1 MKRFSLLVTLTALLA
16 IVCNTVVAESNTA
29 SAYKYESFKGDKSA
43 TRIYTLNNGLKVYM
57 SVNKEQPRLQT
68 MIAVKVGSKNDPAE
82 TTGLAHY
89 FEHLMF
95 KGTDKFGTQN
105 YEAEKPLLDEIERLF
120 EVYRVT
126 TDEAERK
133 ALYAKI
139 DSVSQEAS
147 KYAIPNE
154 YDKLMQAIGASG
166 TNAWTSFDETNYVED
181 IPSNQIEN
189 WAKIQAERFANAT
202 IRGFHTELET
212 VYEEYNMGLTRDD
225 GKMFD
230 KIMESIFPNHPYGT
244 QTTIGKQEHLKNP
257 SITNI
262 KNYYKT
268 YYVPNNMAI
277 CMAGDFNPDEAI
289 KIVDK
294 YFGGLKPN
302 PNLPKVEEYQPTPL
316 TEIKVSEVY
325 GLESECVAIAWPIGG
340 ARSEGALIGEILA
353 SVLSNGSCGLLD
365 TNLLQ
370 SQKVLSAYGGVEL
383 LADAGLAMVVGEPK
397 QGQTLEEVR
406 DLLLGEIEKLR
417 NGEFDEALL
426 KSIIANYR
434 KSEMSQLENNFARA
448 YKMEAAF
455 INGLKWEDVATEL
468 DRAAKLTKKDLV
480 DWAKKNLTA
489 NGYSVIYKRQGEDK
503 SQKKIDKPTI
513 TPISAN
519 RDAQSDYL
527 ISIQQSQVAPIAP
540 VFVDYERDM
549 SRANLSNGTE
559 VLYKQNETN
568 ELFSLIY
575 LYDFGAVNFKSLPLA
590 TTYMEMLGTAKKSAE
605 QIQRELYDL
614 ACTFSISTGL
624 DKTYIVITGLSENME
639 KAMKIAEDYIAN
651 VKGNNAVLNEVKSDV
666 AQERINAKSSQQEC
680 FGALQQYCIYGPE
693 YVNKVKMSNKELNEV
708 TSEKLLSQIKDLRNI
723 EHRVLYYGPKQLSD
737 LTKSLQDIH
746 CKQKKLKKVEPVT
759 LTPINV
765 KEQNVLFA
773 QYDAKQIYY
782 MQYSCREQDKF
793 DVKNSPIAT
802 LYNDY
807 FSGGMNSIV
816 FQEMREARGLAY
828 SAYTYLARG
837 KMPHHP
843 YYFYAF
849 IATQNDKVQQAVEA
863 FDDIIENMP
872 RSNKAFDLAKS
883 GVLANLE
890 SKRTT
895 KANVLWSFLDYEK
908 FGLKEDINKTVY
920 EGVKNLTLDNVATF
934 QQSFIKGR
942 PYTYCILGDKNDL
955 DMNYIGSLG
964 KIKFLSQEE
973 IFGY

>member
-1 MKRFSLLVTLTALLA
+1 MKRFGLFIVAVVALLLTS
-16 IVCNTVVAESNTA
+16 CGNHYETV
-29 SAYKYESFKGDKSA
+29 KGDKTA
-43 TRIYTLNNGLKVYM
+43 TRIYTLDNGLKVYM

-68 MIAVKVGSKNDPAE
+68 MIAVRVGSKNDPAE

-120 EVYRVT
+120 EVYRAT

-133 ALYAKI
+133 AIYAKI

-154 YDKLMQAIGASG
+154 YDKLMQAIGADG

-189 WAKIQAERFANAT
+189 WAKVQSERFANAV

-212 VYEEYNMGLTRDD
+212 VYEEYNMGLTKDAW
-225 GKMFD
+225 KVSD
-230 KIMESIFPNHPYGT
+230 KIFELAFPNHPYGT

-289 KIVDK
+289 AIIER
-294 YFGGLKPN
+294 YFGSLKPN
-302 PNLPKVEEYQPTPL
+302 NELPKVAEYTPTRF
-316 TEIKVSEVY
+316 TEVQSADVY
-325 GLESECVAIAWPIGG
+325 GLESESIAIAWPLEG
-340 ARSEGALIGEILA
+340 ARSEGALVGTILA
-353 SVLSNGSCGLLD
+353 DVLSNGGNCGLID

-370 SQKVLSAYGGVEL
+370 EQKVLNAAGGVMFL
-383 LADAGLAMVVGEPK
+383 SDAGMVILEGEPK
-397 QGQTLEEVR
+397 QGQSLEEVR
-406 DLLLGEIEKLR
+406 DLLLAEVAKLR
-417 NGEFDEALL
+417 KGEFDEALL

-434 KSEMSQLENNFARA
+434 RGEMAELESNFALA

-455 INGLKWEDVATEL
+455 INGLEWADVATEL
-468 DRAAKLTKKDLV
+468 DRAATITKEDIVK
-480 DWAKKNLTA
+480 WANENLPES
-489 NGYSVIYKRQGEDK
+489 GYCIVYKRQGEDK
-503 SQKKIDKPTI
+503 SQKKIEKPTI

-527 ISIQQSQVAPIAP
+527 AAMQSVEVEPIAP
-540 VFVDYERDM
+540 VFVDYERDLGRTNM
-549 SRANLSNGTE
+549 DNGVE
-559 VLYKQNETN
+559 VLYKRNTTN
-568 ELFSLIY
+568 ELFSLTR
-575 LYDFGAVNFKSLPLA
+575 LYDFGTSTIKSMALSA
-590 TTYMEMLGTAKKSAE
+590 DYMELLGTADKSAE

-614 ACTFSISTGL
+614 ACSFSISVSGE
-624 DKTYIVITGLSENME
+624 KTYVTISGLSENMD
-639 KAMKIAEDYIAN
+639 KALKIVDDYIAN
-651 VKGNNAVLNEVKSDV
+651 VEGDEEVLREVKRD
-666 AQERINAKSSQQEC
+666 AQQERINAKTSQQAN
-680 FGALQQYCIYGPE
+680 FQRLQSYCLYGPQ
-693 YVNKVKMSNKELNEV
+693 YIRQRTMSNKELNNV
-708 TSEKLLSQIKDLRNI
+708 GSEELLSNIKQLPTIN
-723 EHRVLYYGPKQLSD
+723 HRVLYYGPLTITD
-737 LTKSLQDIH
+737 LVSSLYMTQKSGVE
-746 CKQKKLKKVEPVT
+746 LKELKSEPQPSKGVEVP
-759 LTPINV
+759 
-765 KEQNVLFA
+765 NVLFA
-773 QYDAKQIYY
+773 QYDAKQVYY
-782 MQYSCREQDKF
+782 MQYSCRNEDKY
-793 DVKNSPIAT
+793 DLAKSPVAN
-802 LYNDY
+802 LYNSY
-807 FSGGMNSIV
+807 FSGGMNAIV

-828 SAYTYLARG
+828 SAYSYLASG

-863 FDDIIENMP
+863 FDEIIEEMP
-872 RSNKAFDLAKS
+872 RSEAAFELAKS
-883 GVLANLE
+883 GMLANIE

-895 KANVLWSFLDYEK
+895 KQDILWSYIEAEK
-908 FGLKEDINKTVY
+908 FGLTEDINKTIY
-920 EGVKNLTLDNVATF
+920 NGTKALTLDDVVKF
-934 QQSFIKGR
+934 QQEFIKGR

-955 DMNYIGSLG
+955 DMRYIRSLG
-964 KIKFLSQEE
+964 KVKFLSQEE

>member
-1 MKRFSLLVTLTALLA
+1 MKKFSWL
-16 IVCNTVVAESNTA
+16 IVLVVAALAVSCG
-29 SAYKYESFKGDKSA
+29 YRYESVKGDKLQ
-43 TRIYTLNNGLKVYM
+43 TRIYTLDNGLKVYM

-68 MIAVKVGSKNDPAE
+68 MIAVRVGSKNDPAE

-120 EVYRVT
+120 EVYRTT
-126 TDEAERK
+126 TDEVERK
-133 ALYAKI
+133 AIYAQI

-154 YDKLMQAIGASG
+154 YDKLMQAIGADG

-212 VYEEYNMGLTRDD
+212 VYEEYNMGLTRDS

-277 CMAGDFNPDEAI
+277 CMAGDFDPDEAI
-289 KIVDK
+289 KIIDK
-294 YFGGLKPN
+294 YFGGLTPN
-302 PNLPKVEEYQPTPL
+302 KNLPKVEEYQPAPL

-340 ARSEGALIGEILA
+340 ARSEGALIGEILT

-426 KSIIANYR
+426 NSIVANYR
-434 KSEMSQLENNFARA
+434 KGEMSQLENNFARA

-455 INGLKWEDVATEL
+455 INGLNWADVATEL
-468 DRAAKLTKKDLV
+468 DRAAKLTKEDLV
-480 DWAKKNLTA
+480 AWAKANLTTDA
-489 NGYSVIYKRQGEDK
+489 YSVIYKRQGEDK
-503 SQKKIDKPTI
+503 SQKKIEKPTI

-527 ISIQQSQVAPIAP
+527 VSIQQSEVAPIAP

-549 SRANLSNGTE
+549 SRTNLENGTE
-559 VLYKQNETN
+559 VLYKHNETN

-575 LYDFGAVNFKSLPLA
+575 LYNFGATNFKSLPLA
-590 TTYMEMLGTAKKSAE
+590 TSYMELLGTADKSAE

-614 ACTFSISTGL
+614 ACTFNISTAL

-639 KAMKIAEDYIAN
+639 KAMKIAEEYIAN
-651 VKGNNAVLNEVKSDV
+651 VEGDEAVLREVKSD
-666 AQERINAKSSQQEC
+666 AKQERSNAKSSQQSC
-680 FGALQQYCIYGPE
+680 FGALQQYCIYGAD
-693 YVNKVKMSNKELNEV
+693 YARKVKMSDKELNNI
-708 TSEKLLSQIKDLRNI
+708 TSEELLSQIKALQKI
-723 EHRVLYYGPKQLSD
+723 EHRVMYYGPKQLGD
-737 LTKSLQDIH
+737 LTKSLQEIR
-746 CKQKKLKKVEPVT
+746 CTNEKLEKVEPIT
-759 LTPINV
+759 LTPNNV
-765 KEQNVLFA
+765 KEQSVLFA

-793 DVKNSPIAT
+793 DVKNSPIAN
-802 LYNDY
+802 LYNNY

-828 SAYTYLARG
+828 SAYAGLWKGTTP
-837 KMPHHP
+837 KDP

-863 FDDIIENMP
+863 FDEIIEEMP
-872 RSNKAFDLAKS
+872 RSDKAFDLAKS

-895 KANVLWSFLDYEK
+895 KANVLWSYLEYEK

-920 EGVKNLTLDNVATF
+920 EGVKNLTLDDVVAF

-942 PYTYCILGDKNDL
+942 PYTYCILGDKKDL
-955 DMNYIGSLG
+955 DMKYIGSLG
-964 KIKFLSQEE
+964 KIKYLSQEE

>member
-1 MKRFSLLVTLTALLA
+1 MKRFHFILA
-16 IVCNTVVAESNTA
+16 VVVAVLAVSCG
-29 SAYKYESFKGDKSA
+29 YRYESVEGDATA
-43 TRIYTLNNGLKVYM
+43 TRIYTLSNGLKVYM

-68 MIAVKVGSKNDPAE
+68 MIAVRVGSKNDPAE

-120 EVYRVT
+120 EVYRAT

-133 ALYAKI
+133 AIYAQI

-189 WAKIQAERFANAT
+189 WAKVQSERFANAV

-212 VYEEYNMGLTRDD
+212 VYEEYNMGLTRDSE
-225 GKMFD
+225 KVFD
-230 KIMESIFPNHPYGT
+230 NLLAAIFPNHPYGT

-289 KIVDK
+289 VIIDK
-294 YFGGLKPN
+294 YFGELKPN
-302 PNLPKVEEYQPTPL
+302 KNLPKVKEYKPAHL
-316 TEIKVSEVY
+316 TEVKETEVF
-325 GLESECVAIAWPIGG
+325 GLESESISIAWPIEG
-340 ARSEGALIGEILA
+340 ARSEGALVGTLLS
-353 SVLSNGSCGLLD
+353 SVLSNGGNCGLLD

-370 SQKVLSAYGGVEL
+370 EQKVLDAAGGVIH
-383 LADAGLAMVVGEPK
+383 LADAGMIILEGEPK

-406 DLLLGEIEKLR
+406 DLLLAEVEKVR
-417 NGEFDEALL
+417 NGEFDSNLL
-426 KSIIANYR
+426 TSIIANYR
-434 KSEMSQLENNFARA
+434 RGQMAELESNFARA

-455 INGLKWEDVATEL
+455 INGLNWEDVATEL
-468 DRAAKLTKKDLV
+468 DRAAEITKEDIVKWV
-480 DWAKKNLTA
+480 NENLPD
-489 NGYSVIYKRQGEDK
+489 NGYCIVYKRQGEDK

-527 ISIQQSQVAPIAP
+527 VAMQGAEVAPITP
-540 VFVDYERDM
+540 VFVDFERDM
-549 SRANLSNGTE
+549 ARSQLDSGVE
-559 VLYKQNETN
+559 VLYKRNNTN
-568 ELFSLIY
+568 KLFSLIY
-575 LYDFGAVNFKSLPLA
+575 LYDFGTLSVKSMGVA
-590 TTYMEMLGTAKKSAE
+590 TDYMALLGTDEKSAE
-605 QIQRELYDL
+605 EIQRELYDL
-614 ACTFSISTGL
+614 ACSFNIVAGE
-624 DKTYIVITGLSENME
+624 DKTYIIISGLSENME
-639 KAMKIAEDYIAN
+639 KAMKIVEEYIAN
-651 VKGNNAVLNEVKSDV
+651 VEGDDDVLREVKNDI
-666 AQERINAKSSQQEC
+666 AQQRLNAKASQQEN
-680 FGALQQYCIYGPE
+680 FRALQRYCFYGKE
-693 YVNKVKMSNKELNEV
+693 YARKQTLSNKELRNL
-708 TSEKLLSQIKDLRNI
+708 TSEELLANIKQLPNI
-723 EHRVLYYGPKQLSD
+723 KHRVMYYGPESLNNLVGSLYAAHRLGDKLID
-737 LTKSLQDIH
+737 LKT
-746 CKQKKLKKVEPVT
+746 EPVAPAT
-759 LTPINV
+759 TKPG
-765 KEQNVLFA
+765 VLFA

-782 MQYSCREQDKF
+782 MQHSCRESDKWSI
-793 DVKNSPIAT
+793 DNSPVGT
-802 LYNDY
+802 LYNNY
-807 FSGGMNSIV
+807 FSGGMNAIV

-828 SAYTYLARG
+828 SAYTNLAKG
-837 KMPHHP
+837 KVPQHP
-843 YYFYAF
+843 YSFYAF

-863 FDDIIENMP
+863 FDEIIEDMP
-872 RSNKAFDLAKS
+872 RSEQAFELAKM

-890 SKRTT
+890 SQRTT
-895 KANVLWSFLDYEK
+895 KMNVLWSYLEYEK
-908 FGLKEDINKTVY
+908 FGLKEDINKTLY
-920 EGVKNLTLDNVATF
+920 EGIQSLTLDDVVKF
-934 QQSFIKGR
+934 QQEFIKGR

-955 DMNYIGSLG
+955 DMKYLRSLG

>member
-1 MKRFSLLVTLTALLA
+1 MKKFSWL
-16 IVCNTVVAESNTA
+16 IVLVVAALAVSCG
-29 SAYKYESFKGDKSA
+29 YRYESVKGDKLQ
-43 TRIYTLNNGLKVYM
+43 TRIYTLDNGLKVYM

-68 MIAVKVGSKNDPAE
+68 MIAVRVGSKNDPAE

-120 EVYRVT
+120 EVYRTT
-126 TDEAERK
+126 TDEVERK
-133 ALYAKI
+133 AIYAQI

-154 YDKLMQAIGASG
+154 YDKLMQAIGADG

-212 VYEEYNMGLTRDD
+212 VYEEYNMGLTRDS

-277 CMAGDFNPDEAI
+277 CMAGDFDPDEAI
-289 KIVDK
+289 KIIDK
-294 YFGGLKPN
+294 YFGGLTPN
-302 PNLPKVEEYQPTPL
+302 KNLPKVEEYQPAPL

-340 ARSEGALIGEILA
+340 ARSEGALIGEILT

-426 KSIIANYR
+426 NSIVANYR
-434 KSEMSQLENNFARA
+434 KGEMSQLENNFARA

-455 INGLKWEDVATEL
+455 INGLNWADVATEL
-468 DRAAKLTKKDLV
+468 DRAAKLTKEDLV
-480 DWAKKNLTA
+480 AWAKANLTTDA
-489 NGYSVIYKRQGEDK
+489 YSVIYKRQGEDK
-503 SQKKIDKPTI
+503 SQKKIEKPTI

-527 ISIQQSQVAPIAP
+527 VSIQQSEVAPIAP

-549 SRANLSNGTE
+549 SRTNLENGTE
-559 VLYKQNETN
+559 VLYKHNETN

-575 LYDFGAVNFKSLPLA
+575 LYNFGATNFKSLPLA
-590 TTYMEMLGTAKKSAE
+590 TSYMELLGTADKSAE

-614 ACTFSISTGL
+614 ACTFNISTAL

-639 KAMKIAEDYIAN
+639 KAMKIAEEYIAN
-651 VKGNNAVLNEVKSDV
+651 VEGDEDVLREVKSD
-666 AQERINAKSSQQEC
+666 AKQERSNAKSSQQSC
-680 FGALQQYCIYGPE
+680 FGALQQYCIYGAD
-693 YVNKVKMSNKELNEV
+693 YARKVKMSDKELNNI
-708 TSEKLLSQIKDLRNI
+708 TSEELLSQIKALQKI
-723 EHRVLYYGPKQLSD
+723 EHRVMYYGPKQLGD
-737 LTKSLQDIH
+737 LTKSLQEIR
-746 CKQKKLKKVEPVT
+746 CTNEKLEKVEPIT
-759 LTPINV
+759 LTPNNV
-765 KEQNVLFA
+765 KEQSVLFA

-793 DVKNSPIAT
+793 DVKNSPIAN
-802 LYNDY
+802 LYNNY

-828 SAYTYLARG
+828 SAYAGLWKGTTP
-837 KMPHHP
+837 KDP

-863 FDDIIENMP
+863 FDEIIEEMP
-872 RSNKAFDLAKS
+872 RSDKAFDLAKS

-895 KANVLWSFLDYEK
+895 KANVLWSYLEYEK

-920 EGVKNLTLDNVATF
+920 EGVKNLTLDDVVAF

-942 PYTYCILGDKNDL
+942 PYTYCILGDKKDL
-955 DMNYIGSLG
+955 DMKYIGSLG
-964 KIKFLSQEE
+964 KIKYLSQEE

>member
-1 MKRFSLLVTLTALLA
+1 MKKFSWL
-16 IVCNTVVAESNTA
+16 IVLVVAALAVSCG
-29 SAYKYESFKGDKSA
+29 YRYESVKGDKLQ
-43 TRIYTLNNGLKVYM
+43 TRIYTLDNGLKVYM

-68 MIAVKVGSKNDPAE
+68 MIAVRVGSKNDPAE

-120 EVYRVT
+120 EVYRTT
-126 TDEAERK
+126 TDEVERK
-133 ALYAKI
+133 AIYAQI

-154 YDKLMQAIGASG
+154 YDKLMQAIGADG

-212 VYEEYNMGLTRDD
+212 VYEEYNMGLTRDS

-277 CMAGDFNPDEAI
+277 CMAGDFDPDEAI
-289 KIVDK
+289 KIIDK
-294 YFGGLKPN
+294 YFGQLEPN
-302 PNLPKVEEYQPTPL
+302 KNLPEVAEYQPTPL
-316 TEIKVSEVY
+316 TEVKEAEVY
-325 GLESECVAIAWPIGG
+325 GLESEAVAIAWPVAG
-340 ARSEGALIGEILA
+340 ARSEGALIGEILS

-365 TNLLQ
+365 TDLLQ
-370 SQKVLSAYGGVEL
+370 SQKVLSAYGGAEF
-383 LADAGLAMVVGEPK
+383 LADAGLVMVMGEPK

-406 DLLLGEIEKLR
+406 DLLLVEIEKVR
-417 NGEFDEALL
+417 NGEFDEGLL
-426 KSIIANYR
+426 KSIVANYR
-434 KSEMSQLENNFARA
+434 KGEMSQLENNFARA

-455 INGLKWEDVATEL
+455 INGLEWEDVATEL
-468 DRAAKLTKKDLV
+468 DRAAKLTKEDLV
-480 DWAKKNLTA
+480 AWAKANLKTD
-489 NGYSVIYKRQGEDK
+489 GYSVVYKRQGEDK

-513 TPISAN
+513 TPIQAN

-527 ISIQQSQVAPIAP
+527 VAMQQSEVAPIAP
-540 VFVDYERDM
+540 VFVNYERDLG
-549 SRANLSNGTE
+549 RTKLDNGID
-559 VLYKQNETN
+559 VLYKRNDTN
-568 ELFSLIY
+568 DLFSLIY
-575 LYDFGAVNFKSLPLA
+575 LYDFGASTFKSLPLA
-590 TTYMEMLGTAKKSAE
+590 ATYMEMLGTAEKSAE

-614 ACTFSISTGL
+614 ACDFTISTSI
-624 DKTYIVITGLSENME
+624 DKTYIFISGLSENME
-639 KAMKIAEDYIAN
+639 KAIKIVEDYIAN
-651 VKGNNAVLNEVKSDV
+651 VEGDEDVLREVKSD
-666 AQERINAKSSQQEC
+666 AKQERLNAKSSQQEC
-680 FGALQQYCIYGPE
+680 FAALQRYCIYGPE
-693 YVNKVKMSNKELNEV
+693 YARKAKMSNKELNNIS
-708 TSEKLLSQIKDLRNI
+708 SEALLSQIRELPKT
-723 EHRVLYYGPKQLSD
+723 EHRIMYYGPMMLND
-737 LTKSLQDIH
+737 LVGTLYGTH
-746 CKQKKLKKVEPVT
+746 CVGDDLKKVEAVE
-759 LTPINV
+759 LKAKDVKTP
-765 KEQNVLFA
+765 NVLFA
-773 QYDAKQIYY
+773 QYDAKQVYY
-782 MQYSCREQDKF
+782 MQYSCRTKDKF
-793 DVKNSPIAT
+793 DVKNSPVAN
-802 LYNDY
+802 LYNNY

-828 SAYTYLARG
+828 SAYAGLFKGTTP
-837 KMPHHP
+837 KDP

-849 IATQNDKVQQAVEA
+849 IATQNDKVEQAVKA
-863 FDDIIENMP
+863 FDEIIEEMP
-872 RSNKAFDLAKS
+872 RSEKAFELAKS
-883 GVLANLE
+883 GILANLE
-890 SKRTT
+890 SQRTT
-895 KANVLWSFLDYEK
+895 KANILWSYLEYEK
-908 FGLKEDINKTVY
+908 FGLKEDINKTIY
-920 EGVKNLTLDNVATF
+920 DGVKSLTLDDVVAY

-955 DMNYIGSLG
+955 DLNYLRSLG
-964 KIKFLSQEE
+964 KIKFLSQKD

>member
-1 MKRFSLLVTLTALLA
+1 MLA
-16 IVCNTVVAESNTA
+16 VSCG
-29 SAYKYESFKGDKSA
+29 YRYESVKGDNSA
-43 TRIYTLNNGLKVYM
+43 TRIYTLDNGLKVYM

-68 MIAVKVGSKNDPAE
+68 MIAVRVGSKNDPAE

-120 EVYRVT
+120 EVYRTT

-133 ALYAKI
+133 AIYAKI

-154 YDKLMQAIGASG
+154 YDKLMQAIGADG

-189 WAKIQAERFANAT
+189 WAKVQSERFANAV

-212 VYEEYNMGLTRDD
+212 VYEEYNMSLTKDAW
-225 GKMFD
+225 KVSD
-230 KIMESIFPNHPYGT
+230 KLFELAFPNHPYGT

-289 KIVDK
+289 KIIDK
-294 YFGGLKPN
+294 YFGSLEPN
-302 PNLPKVEEYQPTPL
+302 NNLPEVAEYTPTRF
-316 TEIKVSEVY
+316 TEVQEAEVY
-325 GLESECVAIAWPIGG
+325 GLESESIAIAWPLEG
-340 ARSEGALIGEILA
+340 ARSEGALIGNILS
-353 SVLSNGSCGLLD
+353 SVLSNGGNCGLFD

-370 SQKVLSAYGGVEL
+370 EQKVLNAAGGVMF
-383 LADAGLAMVVGEPK
+383 LADAGMAILEGEPK
-397 QGQTLEEVR
+397 QGQSLEEVR
-406 DLLLGEIEKLR
+406 DLLLAEVAKLR
-417 NGEFDEALL
+417 NGEFDEELL

-434 KSEMSQLENNFARA
+434 RGEMAELENNFSRA

-455 INGLKWEDVATEL
+455 INGLDWENVATEL
-468 DRAAKLTKKDLV
+468 DRAATITKEDIVK
-480 DWAKKNLTA
+480 WANENLPE
-489 NGYSVIYKRQGEDK
+489 NGYCIVYKRQGEDK

-527 ISIQQSQVAPIAP
+527 AAMRSVEVEPIAP
-540 VFVDYERDM
+540 VFVDYKRDM
-549 SRANLSNGTE
+549 AHTKLDSGVE
-559 VLYKQNETN
+559 VLYKRNETN
-568 ELFSLIY
+568 ELFSLTY
-575 LYDFGAVNFKSLPLA
+575 LYEFGTQTVKSMALA
-590 TTYMEMLGTAKKSAE
+590 TEYMKLLGTAEKSAE
-605 QIQRELYDL
+605 EIQRELYDL
-614 ACTFSISTGL
+614 ACSFNITATA
-624 DKTYIVITGLSENME
+624 DKTYISLNGLSENMD
-639 KAMKIAEDYIAN
+639 KALKIVNDYISN
-651 VKGNNAVLNEVKSDV
+651 IVGDEEVLCEVKNDIK
-666 AQERINAKSSQQEC
+666 QQRINDKTSQQAN
-680 FGALQQYCIYGPE
+680 FRALQNYCLYGGD
-693 YVNKVKMSNKELNEV
+693 YIRSRTMSNKELSDI
-708 TSEKLLSQIKDLRNI
+708 TSEELISDIKQLAKI
-723 EHRVLYYGPKQLSD
+723 KHRILYYGPLTITDFVSSLYLAQTSGAD
-737 LTKSLQDIH
+737 LVELKS
-746 CKQKKLKKVEPVT
+746 EPA
-759 LTPINV
+759 PSNMV
-765 KEQNVLFA
+765 KESNVLFA

-782 MQYSCREQDKF
+782 MQYSCRENDKWSLG
-793 DVKNSPIAT
+793 NSAIVE
-802 LYNDY
+802 LYNNY

-828 SAYTYLARG
+828 SAYTYLAEGRL
-837 KMPHHP
+837 PHHP

-863 FDDIIENMP
+863 FDEIIEEMP
-872 RSNKAFDLAKS
+872 RSEQAFELSKS
-883 GVLANLE
+883 GILANLE
-890 SKRTT
+890 SQRTT
-895 KANVLWSFLDYEK
+895 KSNILWSYIEAEK
-908 FGLKEDINKTVY
+908 FGLEQDINKTLY
-920 EGVKNLTLDNVATF
+920 EGIKALSLDDIVKF
-934 QQSFIKGR
+934 QQEFIKNR
-942 PYTYCILGDKNDL
+942 PYSYCILGDKNDL
-955 DMNYIGSLG
+955 DMKYIRSLG

>member
-1 MKRFSLLVTLTALLA
+1 MKKFSWL
-16 IVCNTVVAESNTA
+16 IVLVVAALAVSCG
-29 SAYKYESFKGDKSA
+29 YRYESVKGDKLQ
-43 TRIYTLNNGLKVYM
+43 TRIYTLDNGLKVYM

-68 MIAVKVGSKNDPAE
+68 MIAVRVGSKNDPAE

-120 EVYRVT
+120 EVYRTT
-126 TDEAERK
+126 TDEKERK
-133 ALYAKI
+133 AIYAQI

-154 YDKLMQAIGASG
+154 YDKLMQAIGADG

-189 WAKIQAERFANAT
+189 WAKIQSERFANAT

-277 CMAGDFNPDEAI
+277 CMAGDFDPDEAI
-289 KIVDK
+289 KIIDK
-294 YFGGLKPN
+294 YFGGLTPN
-302 PNLPKVEEYQPTPL
+302 KNLPKVEEYQPAPL

-340 ARSEGALIGEILA
+340 ARSEGALIGEILS

-426 KSIIANYR
+426 NSIVANYR
-434 KSEMSQLENNFARA
+434 KGEMSQLENNFARA

-455 INGLKWEDVATEL
+455 INGLDWADVATEL
-468 DRAAKLTKKDLV
+468 DRAAKLTKEDLV
-480 DWAKKNLTA
+480 AWAKANLTTDA
-489 NGYSVIYKRQGEDK
+489 YSVIYKRQGEDK
-503 SQKKIDKPTI
+503 SQKKIEKPTI

-527 ISIQQSQVAPIAP
+527 VSIQQSEVAPIAP
-540 VFVDYERDM
+540 AFVDYERDM
-549 SRANLSNGTE
+549 SRTNLENGTE
-559 VLYKQNETN
+559 VLYKHNETN

-575 LYDFGAVNFKSLPLA
+575 LYNFGATNFKSLPLA
-590 TTYMEMLGTAKKSAE
+590 TSYMELLGTADKSAE

-614 ACTFSISTGL
+614 ACTFNISTAL

-639 KAMKIAEDYIAN
+639 KAMKIAEEYIAN
-651 VKGNNAVLNEVKSDV
+651 VKGDEDVLREVKSD
-666 AQERINAKSSQQEC
+666 AKQERSNAKSSQQSC
-680 FGALQQYCIYGPE
+680 FGALQQYCIYGAD
-693 YVNKVKMSNKELNEV
+693 YARKVKMSDKELNNI
-708 TSEKLLSQIKDLRNI
+708 TSEELLSQIKALQKI
-723 EHRVLYYGPKQLSD
+723 EHRVMYYGPKQLGD
-737 LTKSLQDIH
+737 LTKSLQEIH
-746 CKQKKLKKVEPVT
+746 CTNEKLEKVEQIT
-759 LTPINV
+759 LTPNDV
-765 KEQNVLFA
+765 KEQSVLFA

-793 DVKNSPIAT
+793 DVKNSPIAN
-802 LYNDY
+802 LYNNY

-828 SAYTYLARG
+828 SAYAGLWKGTTP
-837 KMPHHP
+837 KDP

-863 FDDIIENMP
+863 FDEIIEEMP
-872 RSNKAFDLAKS
+872 RSDKAFDLAKS

-895 KANVLWSFLDYEK
+895 KANVLWGYLEYEK

-920 EGVKNLTLDNVATF
+920 EGVKNLTLDDVVAF

-942 PYTYCILGDKNDL
+942 PYTYCILGDKKDL
-955 DMNYIGSLG
+955 DMKYIGSLG

>member
-1 MKRFSLLVTLTALLA
+1 MKRFSWLLVLVATAF
-16 IVCNTVVAESNTA
+16 VVACSGNYSYDTVE
-29 SAYKYESFKGDKSA
+29 GDKLG
-43 TRIYTLNNGLKVYM
+43 TRIYTLDNGLKVYM

-120 EVYRVT
+120 EVYRTT

-147 KYAIPNE
+147 QYAIPNE

-189 WAKIQAERFANAT
+189 WAKIQSERFANAV

-212 VYEEYNMGLTRDD
+212 VYEEYNMGLTRDS

-277 CMAGDFNPDEAI
+277 CMAGDFDPDEAI
-289 KIVDK
+289 KIIDK
-294 YFGGLKPN
+294 YFGQLEPN
-302 PNLPKVEEYQPTPL
+302 KNLPEVAEYQPTPL
-316 TEIKVSEVY
+316 TEVKEAEVY
-325 GLESECVAIAWPIGG
+325 GLESEAVAIAWPVAG
-340 ARSEGALIGEILA
+340 ARSDGALIGEILS

-365 TNLLQ
+365 TDLLQ
-370 SQKVLSAYGGVEL
+370 SQKVLSAYGGAEF
-383 LADAGLAMVVGEPK
+383 LADAGLVMVMGEPK

-406 DLLLGEIEKLR
+406 DLLLVEIEKVR
-417 NGEFDEALL
+417 NGEFDEELL
-426 KSIIANYR
+426 KSIVANYR
-434 KSEMSQLENNFARA
+434 KGEMSQLENNFARA

-455 INGLKWEDVATEL
+455 INGLEWEDVATEL
-468 DRAAKLTKKDLV
+468 DRAAKLTKEDLV
-480 DWAKKNLTA
+480 AWAKANLKTD
-489 NGYSVIYKRQGEDK
+489 GYSVVYKRQGEDK

-513 TPISAN
+513 TPIQAN

-527 ISIQQSQVAPIAP
+527 VAMQQSEVAPIAP
-540 VFVDYERDM
+540 VFVNYERDLG
-549 SRANLSNGTE
+549 RTKLDNGID
-559 VLYKQNETN
+559 VLYKRNDTN
-568 ELFSLIY
+568 DLFSLIY
-575 LYDFGAVNFKSLPLA
+575 LYDFGASTFKSLPLA
-590 TTYMEMLGTAKKSAE
+590 ATYMEKLGTAEKSAE

-614 ACTFSISTGL
+614 ACDFTISTSI
-624 DKTYIVITGLSENME
+624 DKTYIFISGLSENME
-639 KAMKIAEDYIAN
+639 KAIKIVEDYIAN
-651 VKGNNAVLNEVKSDV
+651 VEGDEDVLREVKSD
-666 AQERINAKSSQQEC
+666 AKQERLNAKSSQQEC
-680 FGALQQYCIYGPE
+680 FAALQRYCIYGPE
-693 YVNKVKMSNKELNEV
+693 YARKAKMSNKELNNI
-708 TSEKLLSQIKDLRNI
+708 TSEELLSQIKELPKT
-723 EHRVLYYGPKQLSD
+723 EHRIMYYGPMMLND
-737 LTKSLQDIH
+737 LVGTLYGTH
-746 CKQKKLKKVEPVT
+746 CVGDDLKKVEAVE
-759 LTPINV
+759 LKAKDVKTP
-765 KEQNVLFA
+765 NVLFA
-773 QYDAKQIYY
+773 QYDAKQVYY
-782 MQYSCREQDKF
+782 MQYSCRTKDKF
-793 DVKNSPIAT
+793 DVKNSPVAN
-802 LYNDY
+802 LYNNY

-828 SAYTYLARG
+828 SAYAGLFKGTTP
-837 KMPHHP
+837 KDP

-849 IATQNDKVQQAVEA
+849 IATQNDKVEQAVKA
-863 FDDIIENMP
+863 FDEIIEEMP
-872 RSNKAFDLAKS
+872 RSEKAFELAKS
-883 GVLANLE
+883 GILANLE
-890 SKRTT
+890 SQRTT
-895 KANVLWSFLDYEK
+895 KANILWSYLEYEK

-920 EGVKNLTLDNVATF
+920 EGVKNLTLDDVVAY
-934 QQSFIKGR
+934 QQNFIKGR

-955 DMNYIGSLG
+955 DLNYLRSLG
-964 KIKFLSQEE
+964 KIKFLSQKE

>member
-1 MKRFSLLVTLTALLA
+1 MKKFSWL
-16 IVCNTVVAESNTA
+16 IVLVVAALAVSCG
-29 SAYKYESFKGDKSA
+29 YRYESVKGDKLQ
-43 TRIYTLNNGLKVYM
+43 TRIYTLDNGLKVYM

-68 MIAVKVGSKNDPAE
+68 MIAVRVGSKNDPAE

-120 EVYRVT
+120 EVYRTT
-126 TDEAERK
+126 TDEVERK
-133 ALYAKI
+133 AIYAQI

-154 YDKLMQAIGASG
+154 YDKLMQAIGADG

-212 VYEEYNMGLTRDD
+212 VYEEYNMGLTRDS

-277 CMAGDFNPDEAI
+277 CMAGDFDPDEAI
-289 KIVDK
+289 KIIDK
-294 YFGGLKPN
+294 YFGGLTPN
-302 PNLPKVEEYQPTPL
+302 KNLPKVEEYQPAPL

-340 ARSEGALIGEILA
+340 ARSEGALIGEILT

-426 KSIIANYR
+426 NSIVANYR
-434 KSEMSQLENNFARA
+434 KGEMSQLENNFARA

-455 INGLKWEDVATEL
+455 INGLNWADVATEL
-468 DRAAKLTKKDLV
+468 DRAAKLTKEDLV
-480 DWAKKNLTA
+480 AWAKANLTTDA
-489 NGYSVIYKRQGEDK
+489 YSVIYKRQGEDK
-503 SQKKIDKPTI
+503 SQKKIEKPTI

-527 ISIQQSQVAPIAP
+527 VSIQQSEVAPIAP

-549 SRANLSNGTE
+549 SRTNLENGTE
-559 VLYKQNETN
+559 VLYKHNETN

-575 LYDFGAVNFKSLPLA
+575 LYNFGATNFKSLPLA
-590 TTYMEMLGTAKKSAE
+590 TSYMELLGTADKSAE

-614 ACTFSISTGL
+614 ACTFNISTAL

-639 KAMKIAEDYIAN
+639 KAMKIAEEYIAN
-651 VKGNNAVLNEVKSDV
+651 VEGDEAVLREVKSD
-666 AQERINAKSSQQEC
+666 AKQERSNAKSSQQSC
-680 FGALQQYCIYGPE
+680 FGALQQYCIYGAD
-693 YVNKVKMSNKELNEV
+693 YARKVKMSDKELNNI
-708 TSEKLLSQIKDLRNI
+708 TSEELLSQIKALQKI
-723 EHRVLYYGPKQLSD
+723 EHRVMYYGPKQLGD
-737 LTKSLQDIH
+737 LTKSLQEIR
-746 CKQKKLKKVEPVT
+746 CTNEKLEKVEPIT
-759 LTPINV
+759 LTPNNV
-765 KEQNVLFA
+765 KEQSVLFA

-793 DVKNSPIAT
+793 DVKNSPIAN
-802 LYNDY
+802 LYNNY

-828 SAYTYLARG
+828 SAYAGLWKGTTP
-837 KMPHHP
+837 KDP

-863 FDDIIENMP
+863 FDEIIEEMP
-872 RSNKAFDLAKS
+872 RSDKAFDLAKS

-895 KANVLWSFLDYEK
+895 KANVLWSYLEYEK

-920 EGVKNLTLDNVATF
+920 EGVKNLTLDDVVAF

-942 PYTYCILGDKNDL
+942 PYTYCILGDKKDL
-955 DMNYIGSLG
+955 DMKYIGSLG